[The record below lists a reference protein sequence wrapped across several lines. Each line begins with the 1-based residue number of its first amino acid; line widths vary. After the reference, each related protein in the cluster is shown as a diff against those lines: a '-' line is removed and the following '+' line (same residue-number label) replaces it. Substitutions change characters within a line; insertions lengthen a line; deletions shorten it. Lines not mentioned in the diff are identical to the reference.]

1 MCVMAVLFKQYWRE
15 GATTSSI
22 GGISMHTS
30 RRHAVKT
37 VVGSVL
43 AAPFLLR
50 SAARGADPIKVV
62 GIHDTS
68 GGLGLYGQPMVAC
81 LDFAVEELNAAGG
94 LLGRPIELINYNP
107 QSNIQLYTQF
117 ATQAAT
123 RDRAAVVH
131 GGITSASREA
141 IRPILRRYKTLYFY
155 NTQYE
160 GGVCDRNCF
169 CTGST
174 PAQNVQK
181 LIPYVMEKWGKR
193 LYIIAADYNY
203 GQITSK
209 WVTKYCRD
217 GGGEVLA
224 TDFFPLDVTEFGP
237 TIQKI
242 QAAKP
247 DLLVSVL
254 VGGAHISFYRQWAA
268 AGMKNRIPMA
278 STTFGGGNENLVL
291 SPKESNGIVN
301 AFSYT
306 QDVDNPANKA
316 FLERFHAKLGPKAPH
331 LSGELAMRT
340 YVGLNL
346 WAEGVRKAGSID
358 RMKVIESLESGV
370 AFSGPPGMTVIDP
383 KTNHVTLDVY
393 LAEVVEYG
401 FKILRHY
408 PDQPPADTQSVC
420 DLQRNPDVDQQY
432 VVQVKM

>member
-1 MCVMAVLFKQYWRE
+1 MR
-15 GATTSSI
+15 I
-22 GGISMHTS
+22 S
-30 RRHAVKT
+30 RRHAVQSAI
-37 VVGSVL
+37 GGVL
-43 AAPFLLR
+43 AAPFMLR
-50 SAARGADPIKVV
+50 HAARGADPIKVV
-62 GIHDTS
+62 GIHDAS
-68 GGLGLYGQPMVAC
+68 GGLDIYGQPMISC
-81 LDFAVEELNAAGG
+81 LDFAVAEVNAAGG
-94 LLGRPIELINYNP
+94 LLGRPIELTNYDP

-141 IRPILRRYKTLYFY
+141 IRPILRRYNTLYFY

-181 LIPYVMEKWGKR
+181 LIPYIMQKWGKK

-224 TDFFPLDVTEFGP
+224 ADFFPLDVTDFGP

-247 DLLVSVL
+247 DVLVSVL

-268 AGMKNRIPMA
+268 AGMKSRIPMA
-278 STTFGGGNENLVL
+278 STTFGGGNESLVL
-291 SPKESNGIVN
+291 SPEEGNGIVC
-301 AFSYT
+301 AFSYF
-306 QDVDNPANKA
+306 QEVDNPVNKA
-316 FLERFHAKLGPKAPH
+316 FLEKFHAKLGPKAPY
-331 LSGELAMRT
+331 LGGELAMRT
-340 YVGLNL
+340 YVGFNL

-358 RMKVIESLESGV
+358 RMKVIEALETGI
-370 AFSGPPGMTVIDP
+370 ANSGPPGATVIDP
-383 KTNHVTLDVY
+383 KTNHVTMDVY
-393 LAEVVEYG
+393 LAQVADHG
-401 FKILRHY
+401 FKILQHF
-408 PDQPPADTQSVC
+408 PGQPPADTQSVC
-420 DLQRNPDVDQQY
+420 DLQKNPNANQQY
-432 VVQVKM
+432 VVDVKI